1 VREKLPWAAVLIV
14 VFALTRIPGLLP
26 ANFSA
31 AYALVFCAGAF
42 LRGRIAWWLPL
53 GVMIATD
60 LALNCYYQFSL
71 GLDVFNGKT
80 LLYQF
85 GVYAGY
91 AALWGLGRVFRRTDA
106 EVSQQSTLLQK
117 AARVLTLIGGG
128 LFGAVV
134 FYFVTNTLSWLVNPF
149 GNPEY
154 VKTLEGWIRALTGG
168 TAGWP
173 QTWEFFRNTL
183 TSAGLFT
190 GLFAAAMSL
199 GESPVEKGEQA
210 PAQERAEDSEP
221 QAEEAKA

>member
-1 VREKLPWAAVLIV
+1 

-42 LRGRIAWWLPL
+42 LRGRMAWWLPL

-60 LALNCYYQFSL
+60 LALNCYYHFSL
-71 GLDVFNGKT
+71 GLDVFSGKK

-85 GVYAGY
+85 GNYMGY

-106 EVSQQSTLLQK
+106 EASQQNTLLQK

-134 FYFVTNTLSWLVNPF
+134 FYLVTNTLSWLVNPF

-154 VKTLEGWIRALTGG
+154 AKTLEGWIRALTGG

-190 GLFAAAMSL
+190 GLFAAVMSL
-199 GESPVEKGEQA
+199 GESPVEKGEQSPA
-210 PAQERAEDSEP
+210 PEEAEDSEP
-221 QAEEAKA
+221 QPEEARA